1 MKKLFNVI
9 VLFLLIAVCVYF
21 YTKPNSMVNEIEV
34 EEIHINDMG
43 ITNSTYYY
51 ETLDEQQ
58 KKYYR
63 IIAKGVMD
71 LKENITMEI
80 TKQKDYNDFRNNV
93 EISLTAFLADHPE
106 VFFVND
112 RYEVS
117 LIDGLVVKVLK
128 LKLDYIANDIAEIER
143 MEEQLEKQINTI
155 SEKARYYESEY
166 EKEIFIH
173 DSIAA
178 SVAYYEY
185 DNYEDIPTIK
195 HTAYG
200 ALVEGSAVCD
210 GITKAFQLIL
220 AKANV
225 DSIFV
230 TGTTDGVAHAW
241 NKVKID
247 GEYYNVDLTSDKTLG
262 NDNNSL
268 IIHSYFNVT
277 DEEILNTHTIDKN
290 ENLPQC
296 TSTKYNYYLYNDY
309 EITFMDSFEYKLESI
324 VNSQKSKGLI
334 EIRIVGINDIPSE
347 LITGLYN
354 INFSN
359 YKTNNITKVQ
369 YHKVND
375 NYIIVK

>member
-1 MKKLFNVI
+1 MKKFFSVI
-9 VLFLLIAVCVYF
+9 LLFLLIAAGVYF
-21 YTKPNSMVNEIEV
+21 FTNPAIMIKEIEV
-34 EEIHINDMG
+34 QDIYINDMG
-43 ITNSTYYY
+43 IENDIYYY
-51 ETLDEQQ
+51 EMLDDTQ

-63 IIAKGVMD
+63 IIAQGVMN

-80 TKQKDYNDFRNNV
+80 TKDKNYEEYRNNV
-93 EISLTAFLADHPE
+93 EISLNAFLADHPE

-112 RYEVS
+112 GYEVS
-117 LIDGLVVKVLK
+117 LIDGLVVKILK
-128 LKLDYIANDIAEIER
+128 LKLNYISNDIEEIDK
-143 MEEQLEKQINTI
+143 MEDELKKEINEI
-155 SEKARYYESEY
+155 SEKTRYYESEY

-173 DSIAA
+173 DSIAE
-178 SVAYYEY
+178 SLSYYEY
-185 DNYEDIPTIK
+185 ENYEDIPSIK

-210 GITKAFQLIL
+210 GITKAFQLVL
-220 AKANV
+220 AKANI

-230 TGTTDGVAHAW
+230 TGTTDEVAHAW

-247 GEYYNVDLTSDKTLG
+247 GDYYNVDLTSNKTLG
-262 NDNNSL
+262 RDNNSL
-268 IIHSYFNVT
+268 VIHSYFNIT

-290 ENLPQC
+290 ENLPKC
-296 TSTKYNYYLYNDY
+296 IATKYNYYLYNDY

-324 VNSQKSKGLI
+324 VDSQKSKGLI
-334 EIRIVGINDIPSE
+334 EIRIIGISDTPSE

-354 INFSN
+354 INFNN
-359 YKTNNITKVQ
+359 YKTNNITKVK